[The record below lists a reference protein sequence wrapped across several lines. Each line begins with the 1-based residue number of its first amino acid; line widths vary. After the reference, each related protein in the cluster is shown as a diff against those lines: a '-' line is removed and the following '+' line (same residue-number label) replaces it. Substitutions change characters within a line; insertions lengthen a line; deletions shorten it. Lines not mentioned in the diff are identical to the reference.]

1 VVEDPERAASLGRNA
16 GAIRTMF
23 GESQR
28 PARAGELAVD
38 LRGAMAPWEMP
49 AVDVDVCAY
58 AMVAVGLELGE
69 RLLERE
75 AHEPRAPRRA
85 TAPLIGGMARADGT
99 AR

>member
-1 VVEDPERAASLGRNA
+1 
-16 GAIRTMF
+16 
-23 GESQR
+23 
-28 PARAGELAVD
+28 
-38 LRGAMAPWEMP
+38 MP
-49 AVDVDVCAY
+49 AVDVDVCAH

-75 AHEPRAPRRA
+75 PHESRAPRLA